1 MRRREISF
9 ITRHVSKVLSDV
21 RKIIRNNSAVFLE
34 VTLERNC
41 LVSHERITGTYFCH
55 SKK

>member
-41 LVSHERITGTYFCH
+41 LVSHERITGTYFCR